1 MKKHHLISITLLIL
15 IFVWCKTVFGEYQV
29 EYNIQIQTD
38 GSATWTITQTG
49 TGIQASP
56 ITLYTAFYEKVTS
69 IMETAQNQTG
79 RAMNITNP
87 KITIN
92 VLGSYTVIKYEF
104 NWINFSKTEDAKIL
118 IGDAFQTENFFQNLY
133 GEGPVYI
140 TYPPQYDVESVSPT
154 PHQQNATLQMLE
166 WYGTKDFKKGEP
178 NIILKEKSA
187 SPEPADII
195 KQNAWLIM
203 TLAALSIIVPLT
215 IYTIKHQR
223 RKREKLSIEKPEHPI
238 APQMESDE
246 DKIIRLLKS
255 AGGSLYQ
262 SEIAEQTK
270 FSRAKTSNLLATL
283 ENKGTIKRYKKGRD
297 KIVTLTK
304 KQANTAKN
312 AHP

>member
-1 MKKHHLISITLLIL
+1 MKKLHLIL
-15 IFVWCKTVFGEYQV
+15 IALIFIFIWSKTVFGEYQV

-56 ITLYTAFYEKVTS
+56 ITLYKAFHEKVTS
-69 IMETAQNQTG
+69 IMEAAQNQTC
-79 RAMNITNP
+79 RAMNMANP

-118 IGDAFQTENFFQNLY
+118 IGDVFQIENFFQNLY
-133 GEGPVYI
+133 GEGSVYI
-140 TYPPQYDVESVSPT
+140 TYPPEYNVESVSPT

-187 SPEPADII
+187 SPEPMNII
-195 KQNAWLIM
+195 KQNAWLIISL
-203 TLAALSIIVPLT
+203 TALSIIVPLT

-223 RKREKLSIEKPEHPI
+223 GREKLSFEKPEHPI

-255 AGGSLYQ
+255 AGGTLYQ

-270 FSRAKTSNLLATL
+270 FSRAKTSKLLAIL
-283 ENKGTIKRYKKGRD
+283 ENKGAIRRYKKGRD

-304 KQANTAKN
+304 EHANAAKN